1 MAHNFQQ
8 WWENGTGNIMSIAS
22 YKTNSQRKYGVQ
34 QRDIASSQLHNRLFY
49 QLSTF
54 TAAFANMMD
63 AKGYALS
70 ESNIATLATQLAN
83 VMTKYDLDTVY
94 KYATQSWVK
103 SYYGGYGTGISG
115 GVLSYYYTKTQ
126 VDTQISSALTTA
138 LAPYATKSYVDVTK
152 KASSAE
158 VIAGLLDSKY
168 ISPLALAGSI
178 ATSAQIIAGSS
189 GYRFMI
195 ASQYLATKASKAQ
208 IVGAPT
214 GDYSN
219 RWIDAEGLF
228 SSHATAAMINSGSVN
243 YQGYIIDPYQ
253 LALSDYA
260 TKTYVSNATSHATAA
275 MINSGSV
282 NYQGYIIDPY
292 QLKQSDYA
300 TKTWVSNAIAG
311 DVKLTDFTGPG
322 RQRLSENGYQKLP
335 GGIII
340 QWGRVIGTIA
350 EDASHTISFPI
361 AFSTCLSF
369 TINGINSGASD
380 RLDTTM
386 QIVSVSKSSASVYC
400 QSISG
405 GGAMNGFYWMA
416 VGI

>member
-8 WWENGTGNIMSIAS
+8 WWENGTGNIMSVAS

-54 TAAFANMMD
+54 IAAFANMMD
-63 AKGYALS
+63 TKGYALS
-70 ESNIATLATQLAN
+70 ESNITTLASQLSN

-103 SYYGGYGTGISG
+103 NYYGGYGTGISG

-126 VDTQISSALTTA
+126 VNSQISSALTSA
-138 LAPYATKSYVDVTK
+138 LAPYAKISYIDVTK
-152 KASSAE
+152 KASAAE
-158 VIAGLLDSKY
+158 IISGLLDSKY

-208 IVGAPT
+208 IVGAPIR
-214 GDYSN
+214 DYSN
-219 RWIDAEGLF
+219 RWIDPEGLF
-228 SSHATAAMINSGSVN
+228 SAHASAAMINSGSSG

-253 LALSDYA
+253 LAL
-260 TKTYVSNATSHATAA
+260 
-275 MINSGSV
+275 
-282 NYQGYIIDPY
+282 
-292 QLKQSDYA
+292 SDYA

-311 DVKLTDFTGPG
+311 DVKLTDFTGSG

-369 TINGINSGASD
+369 TINGINSKASD

-386 QIVSVSKSSASVYC
+386 QIVSVSGSSASVYC

-416 VGI
+416 VGK

>member
-54 TAAFANMMD
+54 VTAFANMMD

-70 ESNIATLATQLAN
+70 ESNISTLASQLSN

-103 SYYGGYGTGISG
+103 NYYGGYGTGVSG

-126 VDTQISSALTTA
+126 VNSQISAALTSA
-138 LAPYATKSYVDVTK
+138 LAPYATISYVDVTK
-152 KASSAE
+152 KATAAE
-158 VIAGLLDSKY
+158 IISGLLDSKY

-195 ASQYLATKASKAQ
+195 AAQYIATKATLAH
-208 IVGAPT
+208 IIGAPT
-214 GDYSN
+214 NDYSN
-219 RWIDAEGLF
+219 RWIDPEGLF
-228 SSHATAAMINSGSVN
+228 SAHASAAMINSGSVN

-260 TKTYVSNATSHATAA
+260 TKT
-275 MINSGSV
+275 
-282 NYQGYIIDPY
+282 
-292 QLKQSDYA
+292 
-300 TKTWVSNAIAG
+300 WVSGEI
-311 DVKLTDFTGPG
+311 DEMLTRDDFTGAT
-322 RQRLSENGYQKLP
+322 NQKKAAKGFQVFP
-335 GGIII
+335 GGYIRN
-340 QWGRVIGTIA
+340 WGTI
-350 EDASHTISFPI
+350 TIARDSQAAIDFEKDFVSNCYGVTATI
-361 AFSTCLSF
+361 MYGSSTGAGLMNVYLKQAP
-369 TINGINSGASD
+369 TKTGAILIYDWANSAP
-380 RLDTTM
+380 DTVT
-386 QIVSVSKSSASVYC
+386 VYWEAY
-400 QSISG
+400 G
-405 GGAMNGFYWMA
+405 Y
-416 VGI
+416 